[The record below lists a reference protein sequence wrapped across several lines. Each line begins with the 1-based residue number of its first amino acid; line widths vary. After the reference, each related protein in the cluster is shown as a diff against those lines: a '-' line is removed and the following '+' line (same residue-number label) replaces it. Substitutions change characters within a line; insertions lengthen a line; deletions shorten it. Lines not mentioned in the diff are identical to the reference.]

1 MAGKF
6 TVLFEAQLSNASDIQ
21 KQLDKLNPKV
31 KIDTDINTGNAEQQI
46 DNLVNAGS
54 DLGQTYQQAN
64 AIMQET
70 IKIIQSMTEQVFE
83 MDNAMTEFRK
93 VSSYAGDELDAYV
106 DKLTELGGAVA
117 RTGKPKCLSLNVGMV
132 NQH

>member
-21 KQLDKLNPKV
+21 KQLDKLNPKL
-31 KIDTDINTGNAEQQI
+31 KATIDTGDSEKQVE
-46 DNLVNAGS
+46 NLVNAGS

-64 AIMQET
+64 AIMQES

-117 RTGKPKCLSLNVGMV
+117 RTGKPKCLSLSDGMV